1 MTKLKMT
8 TLAAALLSMG
18 MGLCSTAILA
28 GDDDDKG
35 NDDVIDDDMSR
46 RGPGSTSG
54 SGDTVEANCGGPDY
68 QGATAELT
76 ISQSGSGSKVE
87 VEIEDA
93 VPNTHF
99 TVWMRIKGKDN
110 LKVDPEDPNSEEIP
124 HTGYNPAG
132 SPWTGGGATPLCSG
146 TEFESLNDNSPWN
159 NAAGSTA
166 PLCNS
171 FSTDAGG
178 DGKFKTSVNFPV
190 VGGAYPFQ
198 QSGGASAR
206 PGHDAHADVPTAIV
220 DPRTGNG
227 GPFMIRVVSH
237 CLDGANHGLS
247 PAQREA
253 WFQYP

>member
-1 MTKLKMT
+1 MNKFKLTVIAGIIAGMSG
-8 TLAAALLSMG
+8 AAYA
-18 MGLCSTAILA
+18 AK
-28 GDDDDKG
+28 GDG
-35 NDDVIDDDMSR
+35 DVIDDNMSR

-54 SGDTVEANCGGPDY
+54 SGDTVEANCGGSDY
-68 QGATAELT
+68 QGATAILN
-76 ISQSGSGSKVE
+76 IAQSGAGSTVSVE
-87 VEIEDA
+87 VEDA

-99 TVWMRIKGKDN
+99 TVWMRIKGGPGFND
-110 LKVDPEDPNSEEIP
+110 
-124 HTGYNPAG
+124 AG

-146 TEFESLNDNSPWN
+146 TEFADLNANSPWN

-171 FSTDAGG
+171 FSTDSVGNG
-178 DGKFKTSVNFPV
+178 TFTTSVNFPV

-237 CLDGANHGLS
+237 CTDNANHGLS
-247 PAQREA
+247 PATREA

>member
-1 MTKLKMT
+1 MKKLNLT
-8 TLAAALLSMG
+8 IIAAVIAG
-18 MGLCSTAILA
+18 MGGTAFAKGGSIL
-28 GDDDDKG
+28 
-35 NDDVIDDDMSR
+35 DDDMSR

-54 SGDTVEANCGGPDY
+54 SGHTVEGNCGGPDY
-68 QGATAELT
+68 QGATAAIE
-76 ISQSGSGSKVE
+76 IDQDGGSDVTVKVK
-87 VEIEDA
+87 DA

-99 TVWMRIKGKDN
+99 TVWMRIKGG
-110 LKVDPEDPNSEEIP
+110 
-124 HTGYNPAG
+124 TGFNDAG

-146 TEFESLNDNSPWN
+146 TEFADLNANSPWN

-171 FSTDAGG
+171 FSTDGAGNG
-178 DGKFKTSVNFPV
+178 TFTSSVNFPV

-198 QSGGASAR
+198 QAGGASAR
-206 PGHDAHADVPTAIV
+206 PGHDDHADVPTAIV

-237 CLDGANHGLS
+237 CLDNANHGLS
-247 PAQREA
+247 PSNREA

>member
-8 TLAAALLSMG
+8 TLTAALLSMG
-18 MGLCSTAILA
+18 MGLCSTAVLA
-28 GDDDDKG
+28 NGDDDS
-35 NDDVIDDDMSR
+35 NDDVIDDDLSR
-46 RGPGSTSG
+46 RPAGSASG

-68 QGATAELT
+68 QGATGELT

-99 TVWMRIKGKDN
+99 TVWMRIKGSDN
-110 LKVDPEDPNSEEIP
+110 DVVGGVEIP

-146 TEFESLNDNSPWN
+146 TEFTELNANSPWN

-171 FSTDAGG
+171 FFTNSKG
-178 DGKFKTSVNFPV
+178 DGKFKTQVNFPV

-198 QSGGASAR
+198 QSGGAPAR

-227 GPFMIRVVSH
+227 GPFLIRVVSH
-237 CLDGANHGLS
+237 CTDGANHGLS
-247 PAQREA
+247 PATREA
-253 WFQYP
+253 FFQYP

>member
-8 TLAAALLSMG
+8 TLAVALLGMG
-18 MGLCSTAILA
+18 MGLGSSVALA
-28 GDDDDKG
+28 DKSGDDAL
-35 NDDVIDDDMSR
+35 DDDMSR
-46 RGPGSTSG
+46 RPAGSTSG

-76 ISQSGSGSKVE
+76 IAQSNDGST
-87 VEIEDA
+87 VEIEVEDA

-99 TVWMRIKGKDN
+99 TVWMRIKGGAGFN
-110 LKVDPEDPNSEEIP
+110 E
-124 HTGYNPAG
+124 AG

-146 TEFESLNDNSPWN
+146 TEFDSLNANSPWN
-159 NAAGSTA
+159 NAAGSLV

-171 FSTDAGG
+171 FSTDSAG
-178 DGKFKTSVNFPV
+178 DGTFKTSVNFPV

-198 QSGGASAR
+198 QSDGAPAR

-237 CLDGANHGLS
+237 CTDGANHGLS
-247 PAQREA
+247 PATREA
-253 WFQYP
+253 FFQYP

>member
-1 MTKLKMT
+1 MIKVSTIT
-8 TLAAALLSMG
+8 AAITIAVGSLAFSGIAQG
-18 MGLCSTAILA
+18 GKG
-28 GDDDDKG
+28 GDT
-35 NDDVIDDDMSR
+35 IDDDMSR
-46 RGPGSTSG
+46 RGPLSTSG
-54 SGDTVEANCGGPDY
+54 SGHTVEGSCGGPDY
-68 QGATAELT
+68 QGATATLN
-76 ISQSGSGSKVE
+76 ISQGNSGSKVE
-87 VEIEDA
+87 VEVEDA

-99 TVWMRIKGKDN
+99 TVWMRIKGGAGFND
-110 LKVDPEDPNSEEIP
+110 
-124 HTGYNPAG
+124 AG

-146 TEFESLNDNSPWN
+146 TEFADLNANSPWN

-171 FSTDAGG
+171 FMTDGGG
-178 DGKFKTSVNFPV
+178 DGTLKTSVNFPV

-206 PGHDAHADVPTAIV
+206 PDHDDHADVPTAIV

-237 CLDGANHGLS
+237 CIDGANHGLS
-247 PAQREA
+247 PYDREA